1 MYAVCRSCLS
11 RVFLHEH
18 EKRPPEGTQCM
29 LCVCSDDV
37 QGLSPATKL
46 IQTRVPEAGGQGLG
60 TALPPQP
67 GGSGRPPGPT
77 QRAGRPAAGE
87 PPGALPPL
95 SCHHRAR
102 GRQPAAAASRRGGTG

>member
-1 MYAVCRSCLS
+1 MLCAEAAC
-11 RVFLHEH
+11 RVFFCTST
-18 EKRPPEGTQCM
+18 RNVPPKGHNVC
-29 LCVCSDDV
+29 CVCSDDV
-37 QGLSPATKL
+37 QGLSLATKL